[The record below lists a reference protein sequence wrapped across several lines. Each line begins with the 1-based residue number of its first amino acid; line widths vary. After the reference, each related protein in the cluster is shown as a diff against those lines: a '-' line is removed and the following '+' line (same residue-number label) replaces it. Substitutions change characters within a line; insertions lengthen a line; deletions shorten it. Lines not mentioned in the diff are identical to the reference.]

1 MSATT
6 FGHKGVEAVQNKD
19 YAAAIPLL
27 DKALDSSTSPA
38 WLLARAQA
46 HQQLKNYNE
55 ALHDAELAYHSAAER
70 GSGNSR
76 KQMIEAQYRRSVLY
90 QKLGRFA
97 DADCC
102 AKWSMLLAEGRPAR
116 EDDGVEKKVDD
127 NGNYTVSY
135 EDGIADNKG
144 QPGLSTDGSN
154 MDKISG
160 LMGGGPG
167 GSAKTGFESEW
178 KRAYAW
184 RSQVLGFLKNLPE
197 DHPGRKI
204 NVTKIPVKPQKKVE
218 KKPEPAPA
226 TANNSGNAKPAEA
239 KAPAPGSVP
248 DEQLKLRVDF
258 YQSNQNVTVTLFV
271 KDAKKEDL
279 AVKFS
284 KNQVSSCV

>member
-19 YAAAIPLL
+19 YEAAVQWL
-27 DKALDSSTSPA
+27 DKALDSSNSPA

-46 HQQLKNYNE
+46 HQQLKNYE
-55 ALHDAELAYHSAAER
+55 AALHDAELAYHSAAER

-76 KQMIEAQYRRSVLY
+76 KQMIDAQYRRSVLY

-116 EDDGVEKKVDD
+116 EDDGIEKKVDEK
-127 NGNYTVSY
+127 GNYTVSY
-135 EDGIADNKG
+135 EDGISDNKG
-144 QPGLSTDGSN
+144 QPGLSNDGSK
-154 MDKISG
+154 MDTISG
-160 LMGGGPG
+160 LMGGGSG
-167 GSAKTGFESEW
+167 GTAKTGFENEW

-218 KKPEPAPA
+218 KKPEPVPA
-226 TANNSGNAKPAEA
+226 SARDFVDALPAEA

-258 YQSNQNVTVTLFV
+258 YQSNQSVTVTLFV
-271 KDAKKEDL
+271 KDVKKEDL
-279 AVKFS
+279 TVKFS
-284 KNQVSSCV
+284 KNQVSG